1 MLDDMSHT
9 VEGALVDASLIVE
22 LGINYR
28 YVVADAISYSVEVWP
43 LKTQRM

>member
-1 MLDDMSHT
+1 MLCYDDMSHT

-28 YVVADAISYSVEVWP
+28 YGSGSHFIAW
-43 LKTQRM
+43 RFGH